1 MSSKNKKNQYSYAKD
16 LKSQTSSVE
25 KGSLIFWLLSTIVVI
40 FLFWAPFQKG
50 LFNGRSVDFDRP
62 LYSAFVW
69 GAIILFFIGMKLFSI
84 WKFDKLSDISSV
96 AIWLL
101 PLTYIISLSSA
112 ASSYLAWN
120 HVWIQML
127 YASIFLLGYY
137 LTQNKVGITLLK
149 NAFIASAYFIV
160 IFGLCN
166 WFGNKEGIYT
176 LVKWFSVNSSTL
188 NFYRDAVMSDANG
201 ARLTSV
207 FQYANSYAAFLIA
220 VLLCSLYLI
229 VVSTRWFSITIH
241 AFMAVPII
249 ISFFLTLSRGGL
261 VILPVVLLV
270 VLPFLKPTRQI
281 LYLIQTVI
289 AFALSLIILNKI
301 TNIGIELA
309 QKYVSSL
316 SISGWITLLSV
327 SLINAVLATA
337 IQKWIFPWLEHKGSK
352 LNMIRW
358 ANIVLPAGAI
368 VIGGLAALLLL
379 NDSGMTKLLPDNVR
393 TRIENINF
401 QQHSVLERGTFYK
414 DAIKLVKDYPL
425 FGAGG
430 GAWASL
436 YEKYQNNPYTSRE
449 AHNFFLQYLVE
460 VGILG
465 FIVFL
470 LFIAFIFYVFIRNYI
485 KQSDE
490 TRPQRFIFYILV
502 VSLLI
507 HSMIDFDLSY
517 VYLGFLLFLSLGIM
531 ISGDS
536 IPVSAKLSI
545 TNSRYRWV
553 YPSIV
558 TILSIIFF
566 FNSTQLLSASGMYLQ
581 SRAAAESGQD
591 FDDIMAVLDKAI
603 EIQDV
608 NPHYNALKLDILMQV
623 YSQTSDD
630 AYYSEAQKLVERIT
644 AKEPHNRQLIERH
657 IAIYTAKGQTDKALE
672 IVNREIS
679 NFPWDITLYENKIR
693 MNVELGNKARLEND
707 SEQRDRHWNDAL
719 ATYEQVIDR
728 MKMLEQLPEGQLQ
741 GREFKVTAGMRQSL
755 GQMEYIR
762 GNYDAAENFLKTLA
776 TPEQLN
782 DPTGRIIIRWYLAA
796 LKKQG
801 KDDQDLYDKL
811 IAADPNEET
820 QIEGLLNAKF

>member
-1 MSSKNKKNQYSYAKD
+1 MSSKNKKSHYSYAKA

-25 KGSLIFWLLSTIVVI
+25 KESLIFWLLSTIVII

-62 LYSAFVW
+62 LYSALVW

-84 WKFDKLSDISSV
+84 WKLEKLSDISSV
-96 AIWLL
+96 AVWLL

-112 ASSYLAWN
+112 ASTYLAWN

-127 YASIFLLGYY
+127 YASFFLLGYY
-137 LTQNKVGITLLK
+137 LTQNKVGVTILK

-160 IFGLCN
+160 IFGLFN

-176 LVKWFSVNSSTL
+176 LIKWFRVVSSTL

-229 VVSTRWFSITIH
+229 VVSTRWFSIAIH

-301 TNIGIELA
+301 TNIGIELS

-316 SISGWITLLSV
+316 SISGWFTLLSV
-327 SLINAVLATA
+327 SMINAALAVG
-337 IQKWIFPWLEHKGSK
+337 IQKWISPWLEQKGSR
-352 LNMIRW
+352 LNKIRW
-358 ANIVLPAGAI
+358 ANIFLPAGVI
-368 VIGGLAALLLL
+368 VVGALAALLLL
-379 NDSGMTKLLPDNVR
+379 NDTGITKLLPDNVR

-414 DAIKLVKDYPL
+414 DALKLVKDYPL

-430 GAWASL
+430 GAWAAL

-502 VSLLI
+502 ISLLI

-531 ISGDS
+531 ISDDS
-536 IPVSAKLSI
+536 IPVAGKLKI
-545 TNSRYRWV
+545 TESKYRWV

-581 SRAAAESGQD
+581 SRAATESGQNIN
-591 FDDIMAVLDKAI
+591 DIMTVLDKAI
-603 EIQDV
+603 ELQDA
-608 NPHYNALKLDILMQV
+608 NPDYNALKLDILMQA
-623 YSQTSDD
+623 YSQTSDE
-630 AYYSEAQKLVERIT
+630 AYYSEALKLVEHIT
-644 AKEPHNRQLIERH
+644 VKEPHNRQLIDRH

-679 NFPWDITLYENKIR
+679 NFPWDITFYENKIR
-693 MNVELGNKARLEND
+693 MNVELGDKARLEND
-707 SEQRDRHWNDAL
+707 SEQRDKHWNEAL
-719 ATYEQVIDR
+719 ATYEQVLDQ
-728 MKMLEQLPEGQLQ
+728 MKMLEELPEGQLQ
-741 GREFKVTAGMRQSL
+741 GREFKVTAAMSQSL

-762 GNYDAAENFLKTLA
+762 GNYDAAENFLKTMV

-801 KDDQDLYDKL
+801 KDDQGLYNKL
-811 IAADPNEET
+811 LEADPNEGA